1 MRSLLR
7 SLFLPAIVL
16 GLPAMAAAYT
26 GQGSRGFKANP
37 NVMAAA
43 TLIYTA
49 TAAGRTVPSAPA
61 AMKATNLFTEAECAN
76 DSKQRNVR
84 RTAQKMKD
92 AADAAAVEVAATAA
106 PAASATSKRSSSI
119 AGSKSNK
126 KKKKQSAKKGRSA
139 TKTSNSIVTPP
150 PASIK
155 NAAAAPKAFVKTTH
169 QVIQQAAADKKQQ
182 QKYDEA
188 FVEGTTMWA
197 AEKKK
202 PEGER
207 MTSQQVA
214 DEMEENHGVEI
225 PASSLRDA
233 VNKDRA
239 GQSNLKRG
247 PKGKIV
253 KDEFHVI
260 AEAVLTLTTLRQ
272 AGGESE
278 LDSVAIKD
286 LLRDLFKGT
295 DKANMDV
302 DALYKRYRDEVAVYV
317 TANKV
322 SHVELRRQL
331 WTSNTNLDVWFDS
344 FKTFVVEE
352 GFATDEPEHNSDG
365 LLVSEVTFPDD
376 QKRRI
381 VNLDETRITADGADG
396 TPGGRPPHTLTVRHI
411 PSTGT
416 GMHKSA
422 DGGTLICGS
431 NAAGEVLP
439 PHLQYST
446 KAKSTDTMAIDARWI
461 GGMPC
466 GRGQFGHEEVKDHS
480 PTFGMNEKGGMNS
493 KELWN
498 YFVENIFPLFPDAA
512 DVAGKRVLIKIDGGP
527 GRLDHHLLVQL
538 RLRGFYL
545 FPSVPNTT
553 AVSQETDQNYGP
565 FKSALR
571 RNLIVLCREMV
582 RDGGAGKSLGRICWP
597 VLIHGRDASDDKVAL
612 LSPFEIAF
620 STEANLRAWDKVGA
634 VPLNRN
640 CIRNSRVRREVD
652 DTISTHREGEIEVSV
667 FERDPAS
674 WEMLLVEER
683 NRHCIRS
690 LIEKGYD
697 TTGAKKLK
705 GSAPRRPT
713 TRPGEA
719 TETGTEERIRTLA
732 NISQTH
738 GSHFHATGGGALN
751 GNDMLRAMHL
761 REQQGQRNANAA
773 AAAKDRAAFKRQ
785 QDAEELLQRNIAD
798 DDLTGPQLDILIK
811 WKMGSGFSKY
821 TSLKVDPKRAKW
833 LELKALPDP
842 PRVNDSD
849 ADGNNDDDE
858 IAVPSI
864 EDTALGRARD
874 DAVQATTSAILAG
887 GTEEQLEQLK
897 EALRVREAELSLL
910 REAEAAAAETEP
922 DTDEAEAAGT
932 AAAAAVPPPPQLVAE
947 PVVAAAA
954 AAAASAAAGPHAH
967 ALYAAA
973 TEADGSDGATRADE
987 EEQGAFM

>member
-1 MRSLLR
+1 
-7 SLFLPAIVL
+7 
-16 GLPAMAAAYT
+16 MASAYT
-26 GQGSRGFKANP
+26 GQGSRGYAADPK
-37 NVMAAA
+37 VVAAA

-49 TAAGRTVPSAPA
+49 TVGGLPVPSAPT
-61 AMKATNLFTEAECAN
+61 AMKTTNLFTEAECAN
-76 DSKQRNVR
+76 ESKQRNVR
-84 RTAQKMKD
+84 RTAKKMKE
-92 AADAAAVEVAATAA
+92 AADAAAAAAAAAAA
-106 PAASATSKRSSSI
+106 PAAAATSKRSSSS

-126 KKKKQSAKKGRSA
+126 KKKQSGKKSRST
-139 TKTSNSIVTPP
+139 TKTSNSTVTPP
-150 PASIK
+150 PAGIK
-155 NAAAAPKAFVKTTH
+155 NATAAPKAYVKTTQ
-169 QVIQQAAADKKQQ
+169 QVIQQKAADKKQQ
-182 QKYDEA
+182 QQYDEA
-188 FVEGTTMWA
+188 FIEGTTMWA
-197 AEKKK
+197 AEKAK
-202 PEGER
+202 PEGEG

-214 DEMEENHGVEI
+214 DKMKEDHGVEI

-233 VNKDRA
+233 VNKGRA

-247 PKGKIV
+247 PKGKITEA
-253 KDEFHVI
+253 EFHTI

-272 AGGESE
+272 ASGESE

-286 LLRDLFKGT
+286 LLRDLLKGT
-295 DKANMDV
+295 DKAGMDI
-302 DALYKRYRDEVAVYV
+302 DALYKRYRDEVAIFV
-317 TANKV
+317 TANTV

-331 WTSNTNLDVWFDS
+331 WTSDTNLNVWFDS
-344 FKTFVVEE
+344 FKKFVVDM
-352 GFATDEPEHNSDG
+352 GFALDEPEYNGEG
-365 LLVSEVTFPDD
+365 LLVSEVTFPED

-422 DGGTLICGS
+422 DGGTLIAGS

-446 KAKSTDTMAIDARWI
+446 KAKSTERMAIDTRWI
-461 GGMPC
+461 DGMPY
-466 GRGQFGHEEVKDHS
+466 GRGQFGHKEVKDHP

-493 KELWN
+493 QELWN
-498 YFVENIFPLFPDAA
+498 YFVQNVFPLFPDAA

-527 GRLDHHLLVQL
+527 GRLDSHLLVQL

-582 RDGGAGKSLGRICWP
+582 TDGGAGKSLGRICWP
-597 VLIHGRDASDDKVAL
+597 VLIHGREATEDKVGL
-612 LSPFEIAF
+612 PSPFEIAF
-620 STEANLRAWDKVGA
+620 SKAANLSAWSKVGA

-652 DTISTHREGEIEVSV
+652 DTVSTYREGEIEVSV
-667 FERDPAS
+667 FDRDPAS
-674 WEMLLVEER
+674 WDMLLLEER
-683 NRHCIRS
+683 NRQCIRS
-690 LIEKGYD
+690 LIEIGYD
-697 TTGAKKLK
+697 TNGANKLK
-705 GSAPRRPT
+705 GSAPRRPVT
-713 TRPGEA
+713 CPGEA
-719 TETGTEERIRTLA
+719 TEAGSEERIRTLA
-732 NISQTH
+732 SISQTH

-751 GNDMLRAMHL
+751 GDDMIRAMEL

-773 AAAKDRAAFKRQ
+773 AAAKDRAAFQRQ
-785 QDAEELLQRNIAD
+785 QDAEELLQLNIAD
-798 DDLTGPQLDILIK
+798 EDLTGPQLDKLIK

-821 TSLKVDPKRAKW
+821 TGLKVVPKRAKW

-842 PRVNDSD
+842 PRVNDPD
-849 ADGNNDDDE
+849 ADGDDGDGE

-864 EDTALGRARD
+864 EETALGRARN
-874 DAVQATTSAILAG
+874 DAVLAAASAILAG
-887 GTEEQLEQLK
+887 GTEEQLQQLK
-897 EALRVREAELSLL
+897 EALRVREAELSLQ
-910 REAEAAAAETEP
+910 REAEAAEAAAAEVES
-922 DTDEAEAAGT
+922 DTDEAAAAGT

-954 AAAASAAAGPHAH
+954 AAAASAAPHAH
-967 ALYAAA
+967 ALHAAA
-973 TEADGSDGATRADE
+973 TGADGSDGDE
-987 EEQGAFM
+987 Q